1 MKGKCLLQSGA
12 KVQEDLDF
20 NEGLFTL
27 FSANNTYA
35 VGNVVRYQDGLYRC
49 HTAVAAAG
57 PWTGDTNWAKTT
69 VDALLGGIQSGTKL
83 YKHTMKF
90 EGGTV
95 YLINNSSE
103 VITER
108 FGAYLAFHNANCISA
123 KMIEGPHVY
132 IVLNISLNGD
142 EDETISFLTEE
153 GETMSFPVS
162 FKNDTVT
169 AL

>member
-1 MKGKCLLQSGA
+1 MLP
-12 KVQEDLDF
+12 
-20 NEGLFTL
+20 
-27 FSANNTYA
+27 YA
-35 VGNVVRYQDGLYRC
+35 TEQNVVRVVTEKLKEGGVIPSED
-49 HTAVAAAG
+49 AVISIVNNAIESG
-57 PWTGDTNWAKTT
+57 EIEISG
-69 VDALLGGIQSGTKL
+69 GTKL

-162 FKNDTVT
+162 FKSDTVT
-169 AL
+169 EL